1 MRFEGAGLDGVIA
14 KPLDGTYQEDKRV
27 QFKVKHQRTAD
38 CVVAGF
44 RVHKSGDGV
53 GSLLLGL
60 FDEAG
65 HLNHVGVATSFTAKR
80 RVELLDEIATYR
92 VDALDDHPWRDWIDA
107 AARRGQRG
115 PPARRPEP
123 MERDEGPVVGAVAR
137 RARGRSRVRAHAGR
151 PVPSHGP
158 RLLRWRPDKH
168 PADCDYAQLET
179 VAPYE
184 LAAIFGA

>member
-1 MRFEGAGLDGVIA
+1 M
-14 KPLDGTYQEDKRV
+14 
-27 QFKVKHQRTAD
+27 QFKVKHKRTAD

-80 RVELLDEIATYR
+80 RVELLDEIAPFR
-92 VDALDDHPWRDWIDA
+92 EDALEDHPWRDWIDA
-107 AARRGQRG
+107 AAHAANEGRLPGGQSRWN
-115 PPARRPEP
+115 AKKDLSWEP
-123 MERDEGPVVGAVAR
+123 LRAELVCEVGYEHMQGDR
-137 RARGRSRVRAHAGR
+137 FRHAT
-151 PVPSHGP
+151 
-158 RLLRWRPDKH
+158 RLVRWRPDKD
-168 PADCDYAQLET
+168 PADCTYEQLET

-184 LAAIFGA
+184 LEAIFGA